1 MNVKGQYSPNPAFLA
16 FVTVSGSLIAQD
28 QAADQ
33 SIAALAPP
41 YKTVTFSYLRP
52 KRATIPFFS
61 HGYLIQVKHFT
72 IAAGGSNLYLYNS
85 DGGLEHELAIWPP
98 TGRRSVF
105 SPQ

>member
-1 MNVKGQYSPNPAFLA
+1 VNVKGQYSPNPAFLA

-52 KRATIPFFS
+52 KRATIPFLS

-72 IAAGGSNLYLYNS
+72 IAAGGSVTTS
-85 DGGLEHELAIWPP
+85 GGVGPIETLPGVWRLR
-98 TGRRSVF
+98 TSNT
-105 SPQ
+105 